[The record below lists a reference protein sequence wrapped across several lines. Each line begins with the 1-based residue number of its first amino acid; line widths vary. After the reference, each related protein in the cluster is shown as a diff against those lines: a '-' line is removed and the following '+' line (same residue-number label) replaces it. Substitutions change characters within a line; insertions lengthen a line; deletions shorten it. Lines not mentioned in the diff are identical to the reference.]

1 MRSSQP
7 IQKFQKTLNLCC
19 YQIGHCI
26 QVQWPFFATSHRNLP
41 CDGIGGITKR
51 LVPRAS
57 LQATKNWQILT
68 PSHMCQW
75 ANQIIGGI
83 IFFYMADQ
91 EASNNVKLIYF
102 IYLFYL
108 YIYPPDSQERDRG
121 AIHSVGNYP
130 DLLPKIPRYCCPLVI

>member
-1 MRSSQP
+1 
-7 IQKFQKTLNLCC
+7 
-19 YQIGHCI
+19 
-26 QVQWPFFATSHRNLP
+26 
-41 CDGIGGITKR
+41 
-51 LVPRAS
+51 
-57 LQATKNWQILT
+57 
-68 PSHMCQW
+68 MCQW

-108 YIYPPDSQERDRG
+108 YIYPPDSQESDGG
-121 AIHSVGNYP
+121 AIHSVGNHP